1 MLQIR
6 LLTFHATII
15 SMNSRS
21 LRRLHIVVLAA
32 GFSTRLGRP
41 KALARVHGA
50 GLLARALK
58 AAQTLDAA
66 ALIAVIPP
74 NAAQYRPIARGM
86 KVRWAANPQRAQ
98 GLSSSVRR
106 GILAA
111 RYAPAILL
119 IPADLVNLKHRDLAR
134 LVRRWQSAPR
144 RLIARRVGRGAAI
157 PVILPRWL
165 FPRALEVV
173 GDIGLRELIEQLR
186 PDQRVLVEL
195 PSAEQ
200 DVDTPQALDEVRR
213 GFRPRGTNVGS
224 RERRAPPRRSYPS

>member
-1 MLQIR
+1 
-6 LLTFHATII
+6 
-15 SMNSRS
+15 
-21 LRRLHIVVLAA
+21 VLAA
-32 GFSTRLGRP
+32 GFSARLGRP

-58 AAQTLDAA
+58 TAQALDPAT
-66 ALIAVIPP
+66 LIAVIPP
-74 NAAQYRPIARGM
+74 NAAQYRLTARGM
-86 KVRWAANPQRAQ
+86 KVSWAANPLRAQ
-98 GLSSSVRR
+98 GLASSVRR

-144 RLIARRVGRGAAI
+144 RVIARRVGHGAAI

-165 FPRALEVV
+165 YPRALKIA
-173 GDIGLRELIEQLR
+173 GDIGLRELIEQLA

-195 PSAEQ
+195 TSAAQ
-200 DVDTPQALDEVRR
+200 DVDTPQVLNEVRR
-213 GFRPRGTNVGS
+213 RFQPRGTNVGS
-224 RERRAPPRRSYPS
+224 HERRAPPHRSHPS

>member
-6 LLTFHATII
+6 MLTFHGTMIP
-15 SMNSRS
+15 MNSGS
-21 LRRLHIVVLAA
+21 FRLQIVVLAA
-32 GFSTRLGRP
+32 GFSSRLGQP

-50 GLLARALK
+50 SLLGRALQT
-58 AAQTLDAA
+58 AQGLGAA

-74 NAAQYRPIARGM
+74 NAAQYRIMARGM
-86 KVRWAANPQRAQ
+86 KVLWAANPRRAE

-111 RYAPAILL
+111 RYASAILL

-144 RLIARRVGRGAAI
+144 RVIARRAGRGGAI

-165 FPRALEVV
+165 YPRALKVV
-173 GDIGLRELIEQLR
+173 GDIGLRELIEQLA
-186 PDQRVLVEL
+186 PEQRVLVEL
-195 PSAEQ
+195 GSAAQ
-200 DVDTPQALDEVRR
+200 DVDTPQALNEVRR
-213 GFRPRGTNVGS
+213 RFRPRG
-224 RERRAPPRRSYPS
+224 

>member
-1 MLQIR
+1 
-6 LLTFHATII
+6 
-15 SMNSRS
+15 MNSHS

-32 GFSTRLGRP
+32 GFSSRLGQP

-50 GLLARALK
+50 SLLARALK
-58 AAQTLDAA
+58 TAKDLDAA

-74 NAAQYRPIARGM
+74 NAARYRIMARGM
-86 KVRWAANPQRAQ
+86 KVQWAANRRRVE

-119 IPADLVNLKHRDLAR
+119 IPADLVDLKHRDLAR
-134 LVRRWQSAPR
+134 LVHRWRSAPR

-165 FPRALEVV
+165 YPRALEVV
-173 GDIGLRELIEQLR
+173 GDIGLRELIERLA
-186 PDQRVLVEL
+186 PEQRVLVEL
-195 PSAEQ
+195 ASAVQ
-200 DVDTPQALDEVRR
+200 DVDTPQALNEVRR
-213 GFRPRGTNVGS
+213 RFQPRG
-224 RERRAPPRRSYPS
+224 